1 MTRFDGRI
9 AVVTG
14 AARGIGRAIAEG
26 LAGAGAT
33 VVLTDIVE
41 DEAAEVSDRIRSAGA
56 SASAYRLDVS
66 DREATRALA
75 ERVRAELGAA
85 SILVNSAGVIFQGRI
100 DAPDAGEKWDR
111 IMAINV
117 DGPFNLCRAFYPQLR
132 ETSGNVINLASI
144 RSFVAPSNAAAYAAS
159 KGAVMRLTKA
169 LAVEWAPDGILVNA
183 IAPGFVETS
192 LVPAAEK
199 TPEREAAILA
209 RTPMRRQGR
218 PEEITGLALYLA
230 SDAARFV
237 TGAVIPIDGG
247 YLAG

>member
-1 MTRFDGRI
+1 M
-9 AVVTG
+9 
-14 AARGIGRAIAEG
+14 
-26 LAGAGAT
+26 
-33 VVLTDIVE
+33 
-41 DEAAEVSDRIRSAGA
+41 
-56 SASAYRLDVS
+56 
-66 DREATRALA
+66 
-75 ERVRAELGAA
+75 
-85 SILVNSAGVIFQGRI
+85 
-100 DAPDAGEKWDR
+100 P
-111 IMAINV
+111 
-117 DGPFNLCRAFYPQLR
+117 PP
-132 ETSGNVINLASI
+132 
-144 RSFVAPSNAAAYAAS
+144 
-159 KGAVMRLTKA
+159 KA